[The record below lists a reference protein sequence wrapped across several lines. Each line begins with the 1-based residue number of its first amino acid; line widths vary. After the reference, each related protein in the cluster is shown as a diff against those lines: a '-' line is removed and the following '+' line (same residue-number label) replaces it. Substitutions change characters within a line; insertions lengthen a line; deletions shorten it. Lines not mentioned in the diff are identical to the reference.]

1 MPSGKNMSSPTPPAD
16 EEKPQV
22 PASCALPKAPCAASA
37 VVSEEALARRADWLW
52 AFGIIGI
59 LVIVFALM
67 VYVKVVAIPAL
78 LAFILA
84 YALNPLVASMCKAG
98 FSRFFS
104 VVIVFAG
111 LLGLLLGFIFYLI
124 PVLKAQF
131 LRIPESFYR
140 ARDVIL
146 PWLGRLETSIPETL
160 HSSVASLR
168 EGVASFLNELG
179 PALAQLVGSIASST
193 PGIINVLI
201 GICLVPILSV
211 SFLLRWNGL
220 VQKSMRWIPA
230 WSRVQIT
237 HRFRELNEVLSG
249 FVRGQLLVG
258 CILTVCYATG
268 FWFSGIE
275 MAILIA
281 LVAGFGN
288 ILPYVGT
295 ASGIVLASVALLL
308 SPATGWGEFFGVVA
322 TFVVTQA
329 LESFL
334 ITPKIVGNRVG
345 LPAIVV
351 IVAVFTFGALFGF
364 MGILLAVPVTAV
376 LKVVL
381 KVMLLRYRQLSWYA
395 KG

>member
-1 MPSGKNMSSPTPPAD
+1 MSSPPPQTD
-16 EEKPQV
+16 EEKQRE
-22 PASCALPKAPCAASA
+22 PASISGPQTPCAPSTVCSA
-37 VVSEEALARRADWLW
+37 QEEAIARRADWLW
-52 AFGIIGI
+52 AMGVIGI
-59 LVIVFALM
+59 LVFVFGSL
-67 VYVKVVAIPAL
+67 VYVKAIAIPAL
-78 LAFILA
+78 LAFALA
-84 YALNPLVASMCKAG
+84 YALNPLVASMCKVG
-98 FSRFFS
+98 FSRLFS
-104 VVIVFAG
+104 VIIVFAG

-140 ARDVIL
+140 ARDVIV
-146 PWLGRLETSIPETL
+146 PWLRKLETSIPETL
-160 HSSVASLR
+160 HGAVTSLG
-168 EGVASFLNELG
+168 EGVDSFLNELG
-179 PALAQLVGSIASST
+179 PALAQMVGSIASST

-201 GICLVPILSV
+201 GICLAPILSV
-211 SFLLRWNGL
+211 GFLLSWNSL
-220 VQKSMRWIPA
+220 VKNSARWIPRWA
-230 WSRVQIT
+230 RTQVY

-258 CILTVCYATG
+258 CILTVCYGTG
-268 FWFSGIE
+268 FWFSGID

-295 ASGIVLASVALLL
+295 ASGIGLAGIALLL
-308 SPATGWGEFFGVVA
+308 SPHTGWGQLFGVAA

-329 LESFL
+329 LEGFL

-351 IVAVFTFGALFGF
+351 IVAVFTFGELFGF
-364 MGILLAVPVTAV
+364 MGILLSVPVTAV

-381 KVMLLRYRQLSWYA
+381 KVMLLRYREISWYA

>member
-1 MPSGKNMSSPTPPAD
+1 MKKDMPPSTPPAD
-16 EEKPQV
+16 ETKQQV
-22 PASCALPKAPCAASA
+22 LASPVPEASLGF
-37 VVSEEALARRADWLW
+37 SETEGFARRADWLW
-52 AFGIIGI
+52 VFGSLGA
-59 LVIVFALM
+59 VAMVFFLLM
-67 VYVKVVAIPAL
+67 YVKTIAIPAL

-84 YALNPLVASMCKAG
+84 YALNPLVSSMCRVG
-98 FSRFFS
+98 FSRLFS
-104 VVIVFAG
+104 VIIVFAG

-140 ARDVIL
+140 AREVIL

-160 HSSVASLR
+160 HGAVASVR
-168 EGVASFLNELG
+168 EGLVSFLNELG
-179 PALAQLVGSIASST
+179 PALAQVVATIASST
-193 PGIINVLI
+193 PSIINVFI
-201 GICLVPILSV
+201 GICLMPVLSV

-220 VQKSMRWIPA
+220 VQKSVRCIPTWA
-230 WSRVQIT
+230 RPQVAD
-237 HRFRELNEVLSG
+237 RFRELNNVLSG

-258 CILTVCYATG
+258 CILTVCYGTG
-268 FWFSGIE
+268 FWFSGID

-295 ASGIVLASVALLL
+295 ASGIALACIALLL
-308 SPATGWGEFFGVVA
+308 SPDTGWGQVFGVA
-322 TFVVTQA
+322 ITFMVTQA

-334 ITPKIVGNRVG
+334 ITPKIVGDRVG

-351 IVAVFTFGALFGF
+351 IVAVFTFGELFGF
-364 MGILLAVPVTAV
+364 MGILLSVPVTAV
-376 LKVVL
+376 LKVIL
-381 KVMLLRYRQLSWYA
+381 KVMLLRYRELSWYA